1 VKNLQSFYD
10 VLFGNFV
17 VIILIASGITLFSMF
32 DNLQVTVKEMSTGMI
47 RDRLN
52 LTEEEL
58 FNIFDPIVNH
68 LQTTRSRARS
78 GVLKNFQDPE
88 LLDAYFLPIIKN
100 SSSISSV
107 LIANDQG
114 DEYMLLNN
122 DSIMITRITKEGSL
136 HERPTVYSWTESNG
150 ERLILDQHLLAED
163 YDPRTR
169 PWFTLA
175 MENPADTVI
184 NWTDPYTFFTTRQS
198 GITASIKWQNPNSS
212 LDFVCAVDVLITDL
226 SSFTTSI
233 DITTNGKVFILSE
246 DLQVLGLPRDE
257 RFKDKSKWA
266 EFSLKS
272 LNQLE
277 VPVINEAIKTYQS
290 QGERKNFIPFSFEN
304 EVWWSGI
311 DQFPLNATK
320 SLIVG
325 VIVPETDFAKDIE
338 DTRHLLMG
346 GLILTLFFFLI
357 ILYAFLKMKRANKII
372 AIERDKNEQ
381 LLLNTL
387 PIKVVNDLKE
397 NGKSVPQKFKD
408 VTVCFADIVGFTQIS
423 SQLDPKQLINEL
435 NDIYTTFDEIM
446 IKYDCERIKTMG
458 DAYLS
463 VCGMPQQNN
472 DHAEMMLRAA
482 FEILAY
488 IEKRTKNSKIDW
500 NMRIGMHS
508 GSVVGG
514 IVGIK
519 KYIYDVFGDT
529 INTASRMESNSEPM
543 HVNLSE
549 ETYIRVKESAFV
561 QNMKIRFEK
570 RKPAMVKG
578 KGLMNMYFALIPA

>member
-1 VKNLQSFYD
+1 MKNLQSFYD

-150 ERLILDQHLLAED
+150 ERLILDQHVLEED

-184 NWTDPYTFFTTRQS
+184 SWTDPYTFFTTRQS
-198 GITASIKWQNPNSS
+198 GITASVSWQNPKSS

-500 NMRIGMHS
+500 KMRIGMHS

-529 INTASRMESNSEPM
+529 INTASRMERYSEPM

-549 ETYIRVKESAFV
+549 ETYNRVKDSICV
-561 QNMKIRFEK
+561 QDMKIRFEK

-578 KGLMNMYFALIPA
+578 KGLMNMYFAHISA

>member
-1 VKNLQSFYD
+1 MKCGGQ
-10 VLFGNFV
+10 
-17 VIILIASGITLFSMF
+17 A
-32 DNLQVTVKEMSTGMI
+32 
-47 RDRLN
+47 
-52 LTEEEL
+52 LT
-58 FNIFDPIVNH
+58 N
-68 LQTTRSRARS
+68 S
-78 GVLKNFQDPE
+78 PE
-88 LLDAYFLPIIKN
+88 
-100 SSSISSV
+100 
-107 LIANDQG
+107 
-114 DEYMLLNN
+114 
-122 DSIMITRITKEGSL
+122 
-136 HERPTVYSWTESNG
+136 H
-150 ERLILDQHLLAED
+150 
-163 YDPRTR
+163 
-169 PWFTLA
+169 
-175 MENPADTVI
+175 
-184 NWTDPYTFFTTRQS
+184 
-198 GITASIKWQNPNSS
+198 
-212 LDFVCAVDVLITDL
+212 
-226 SSFTTSI
+226 
-233 DITTNGKVFILSE
+233 
-246 DLQVLGLPRDE
+246 
-257 RFKDKSKWA
+257 
-266 EFSLKS
+266 
-272 LNQLE
+272 
-277 VPVINEAIKTYQS
+277 
-290 QGERKNFIPFSFEN
+290 
-304 EVWWSGI
+304 
-311 DQFPLNATK
+311 ATK

-529 INTASRMESNSEPM
+529 INTASRMERNSEPM

-549 ETYIRVKESAFV
+549 ETYNQSEGQYLVCRT
-561 QNMKIRFEK
+561 
-570 RKPAMVKG
+570 
-578 KGLMNMYFALIPA
+578 

>member
-1 VKNLQSFYD
+1 
-10 VLFGNFV
+10 
-17 VIILIASGITLFSMF
+17 
-32 DNLQVTVKEMSTGMI
+32 
-47 RDRLN
+47 
-52 LTEEEL
+52 
-58 FNIFDPIVNH
+58 
-68 LQTTRSRARS
+68 
-78 GVLKNFQDPE
+78 VLKNFQEPG

-100 SSSISSV
+100 SSSISSI
-107 LIANDQG
+107 LIANDEG
-114 DEYMLLNN
+114 DEYMLLKK
-122 DSIMITRITKEGSL
+122 DSIMITRITKKGSL
-136 HERPTVYSWTESNG
+136 HERPMVYSWTESNG
-150 ERLILDQHLLAED
+150 ERLILDQHVLEED

-184 NWTDPYTFFTTRQS
+184 SWTDPYTFFTTRQS
-198 GITASIKWQNPNSS
+198 GITASVSWQNPKSS
-212 LDFVCAVDVLITDL
+212 LNFVCAIDVLITDL
-226 SSFTTSI
+226 SDFTTSI
-233 DITTNGKVFILSE
+233 DITTNGKIFILSE

-257 RFKDKSKWA
+257 RFKDKSRWS

-272 LNQLE
+272 LKQLE
-277 VPVINEAIKTYQS
+277 VPVINEAIKTYQADGD
-290 QGERKNFIPFSFEN
+290 QKNFISFNYEN
-304 EVWWSGI
+304 EVWWAGI

-325 VIVPETDFAKDIE
+325 VIVPETDFAKDLE
-338 DTRHLLMG
+338 DTRHLLVG
-346 GLILTLFFFLI
+346 GLILTLLFFLI

-500 NMRIGMHS
+500 KMRIGMHS

-529 INTASRMESNSEPM
+529 INTASRMESYSEPM

-549 ETYIRVKESAFV
+549 ETYNRVKDSIYV
-561 QNMKIRFEK
+561 QDMKIRFEK

-578 KGLMNMYFALIPA
+578 KGLMNMYFAHISA

>member
-458 DAYLS
+458 DAYLVS
-463 VCGMPQQNN
+463 LRYASAKQRPCRN
-472 DHAEMMLRAA
+472 DA
-482 FEILAY
+482 
-488 IEKRTKNSKIDW
+488 K
-500 NMRIGMHS
+500 S
-508 GSVVGG
+508 G
-514 IVGIK
+514 
-519 KYIYDVFGDT
+519 F
-529 INTASRMESNSEPM
+529 
-543 HVNLSE
+543 
-549 ETYIRVKESAFV
+549 
-561 QNMKIRFEK
+561 
-570 RKPAMVKG
+570 
-578 KGLMNMYFALIPA
+578 

>member
-290 QGERKNFIPFSFEN
+290 QE
-304 EVWWSGI
+304 SGKI
-311 DQFPLNATK
+311 LSPL
-320 SLIVG
+320 V
-325 VIVPETDFAKDIE
+325 
-338 DTRHLLMG
+338 
-346 GLILTLFFFLI
+346 
-357 ILYAFLKMKRANKII
+357 LKMKCGGQA
-372 AIERDKNEQ
+372 
-381 LLLNTL
+381 LT
-387 PIKVVNDLKE
+387 
-397 NGKSVPQKFKD
+397 
-408 VTVCFADIVGFTQIS
+408 S
-423 SQLDPKQLINEL
+423 SP
-435 NDIYTTFDEIM
+435 
-446 IKYDCERIKTMG
+446 
-458 DAYLS
+458 
-463 VCGMPQQNN
+463 
-472 DHAEMMLRAA
+472 
-482 FEILAY
+482 
-488 IEKRTKNSKIDW
+488 
-500 NMRIGMHS
+500 
-508 GSVVGG
+508 
-514 IVGIK
+514 
-519 KYIYDVFGDT
+519 
-529 INTASRMESNSEPM
+529 
-543 HVNLSE
+543 
-549 ETYIRVKESAFV
+549 
-561 QNMKIRFEK
+561 
-570 RKPAMVKG
+570 
-578 KGLMNMYFALIPA
+578 

>member
-1 VKNLQSFYD
+1 
-10 VLFGNFV
+10 
-17 VIILIASGITLFSMF
+17 VIS
-32 DNLQVTVKEMSTGMI
+32 
-47 RDRLN
+47 
-52 LTEEEL
+52 
-58 FNIFDPIVNH
+58 
-68 LQTTRSRARS
+68 
-78 GVLKNFQDPE
+78 
-88 LLDAYFLPIIKN
+88 
-100 SSSISSV
+100 
-107 LIANDQG
+107 
-114 DEYMLLNN
+114 
-122 DSIMITRITKEGSL
+122 
-136 HERPTVYSWTESNG
+136 
-150 ERLILDQHLLAED
+150 
-163 YDPRTR
+163 
-169 PWFTLA
+169 
-175 MENPADTVI
+175 
-184 NWTDPYTFFTTRQS
+184 WTDPYTFFTTRQS
-198 GITASIKWQNPNSS
+198 GITASVSWQNPKSS
-212 LDFVCAVDVLITDL
+212 LNFVCAVDVLITDL

-266 EFSLKS
+266 DFSLKS

-277 VPVINEAIKTYQS
+277 VPVINEAIKTYQAE
-290 QGERKNFIPFSFEN
+290 GERKNFVSFNYEN
-304 EVWWSGI
+304 ELWWAGI

-423 SQLDPKQLINEL
+423 SQLDPKQLIDEL

-500 NMRIGMHS
+500 KMRIGMHS

-529 INTASRMESNSEPM
+529 INTASRMENYSEPM

-549 ETYIRVKESAFV
+549 ETYIRVKDSVYV
-561 QNMKIRFEK
+561 QDMKIRFEK

-578 KGLMNMYFALIPA
+578 KGLMNMYFAHIST